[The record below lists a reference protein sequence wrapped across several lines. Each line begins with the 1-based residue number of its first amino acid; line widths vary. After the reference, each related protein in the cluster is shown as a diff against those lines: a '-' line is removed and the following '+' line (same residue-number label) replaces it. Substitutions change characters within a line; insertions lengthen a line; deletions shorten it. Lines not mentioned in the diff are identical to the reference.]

1 MAAQARMLAVETNL
15 QVYTYQ
21 ILINSF
27 IMEKKNL
34 YVVTQTIV
42 GLDALS
48 VDTFVLGYSEELEG
62 AKSILKYKY
71 DKLCEMGYD
80 QKLFKHEKWTWC
92 YKSESVIIMAEI
104 IPAQNH

>member
-1 MAAQARMLAVETNL
+1 
-15 QVYTYQ
+15 
-21 ILINSF
+21 
-27 IMEKKNL
+27 MEKKNL

-48 VDTFVLGYSEELEG
+48 VDTFVLGYSQELEG

-80 QKLFKHEKWTWC
+80 QKLFKHGKWTWC

-104 IPAQNH
+104 LPAQNH